1 MSSTDTAGAG
11 RPAEP
16 YRVVV
21 VEDDPDT
28 AGYLETVL
36 ARRGGMVVR
45 RHTSAL
51 DALASLAADAPE
63 VVVTDIEMPG
73 MSGLDLIPQV
83 RAVDAAV
90 AIVVMTAHAS
100 VTYAVDALRR
110 DADEFL
116 VKPVRGA
123 DLLDTVTRLAEQTRA
138 RRAASMRE
146 TRAAQRVLAVGAHPD
161 DVEIAVGG
169 ALAAHAAAGDLVSIL
184 TLSGGARG
192 GDMAVRRSEAEAS
205 AATIGAQLFL
215 EDFEDTA
222 IQATGD
228 VVRAIEAVIA
238 RVTPTIVYTH
248 SEHDR
253 HQDHRA
259 TYQATAVGARRVGT
273 LACWQSPSTTL
284 DYRPNRFI
292 DIDAHLETKLAMI
305 GAFASQAGR
314 EYMDPDL
321 VTATARYW
329 SRAGGGRYC
338 EPLQVVREQA
348 VRVGQGG
355 AS

>member
-1 MSSTDTAGAG
+1 
-11 RPAEP
+11 
-16 YRVVV
+16 
-21 VEDDPDT
+21 
-28 AGYLETVL
+28 
-36 ARRGGMVVR
+36 
-45 RHTSAL
+45 
-51 DALASLAADAPE
+51 
-63 VVVTDIEMPG
+63 
-73 MSGLDLIPQV
+73 
-83 RAVDAAV
+83 
-90 AIVVMTAHAS
+90 
-100 VTYAVDALRR
+100 
-110 DADEFL
+110 
-116 VKPVRGA
+116 
-123 DLLDTVTRLAEQTRA
+123 
-138 RRAASMRE
+138 MRE

-169 ALAAHAAAGDLVSIL
+169 ALAAHAAAGDQVSIL

-192 GDMAVRRSEAEAS
+192 GDMAVRRAEAEAS

-238 RVTPTIVYTH
+238 RVTPTVVYTH

-259 TYQATAVGARRVGT
+259 TYQAAAVGARRVGT

-292 DIDAHLETKLAMI
+292 DIGAHLGTKLAMI

-348 VRVGQGG
+348 VRVGQGA